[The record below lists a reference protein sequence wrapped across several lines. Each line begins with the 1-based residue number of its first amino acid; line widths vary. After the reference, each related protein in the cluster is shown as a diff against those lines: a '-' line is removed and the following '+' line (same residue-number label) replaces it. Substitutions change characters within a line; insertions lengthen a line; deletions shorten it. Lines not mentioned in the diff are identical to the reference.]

1 MNPPRPPARACPKI
15 STMPRRQS
23 ESAHYLDIYR
33 LTVEKKRL
41 QQELAE
47 LENRQRQVQGRLE
60 KLDGQIQTLK
70 QGAETW
76 GDRIPIPS
84 PTTGIAAPQSR
95 VYPPPVPPVAPAA
108 PYETLTLEY

>member
-1 MNPPRPPARACPKI
+1 MNPPRPPARACPKV

-47 LENRQRQVQGRLE
+47 LENRQRQVQGRLD
-60 KLDGQIQTLK
+60 KLDGQIQALK
-70 QGAETW
+70 QGVETL
-76 GDRIPIPS
+76 GDKVAPS
-84 PTTGIAAPQSR
+84 TGTAAPQSR
-95 VYPPPVPPVAPAA
+95 VYPRPVAPVAPAA